1 MKTLIF
7 LLLLP
12 GAVFAQAPL
21 GCDNRPSYRQFDF
34 WVGEWNVS
42 PTGKNAPVD
51 AAGTSSIQAIN
62 KNCAILENWTAS
74 RGGTGKSLNFYNAS
88 TGKWQ
93 QIWTDAAGGV
103 TFFSGTYSDN
113 AMRFE
118 GESVGA
124 SGGKA
129 PVRLTFYKLDS
140 GQVRQ
145 VGEASSDGGKTWAV
159 TYDLTYTRK

>member
-1 MKTLIF
+1 MKTLI
-7 LLLLP
+7 LILLLP
-12 GAVFAQAPL
+12 GALSAQGPP
-21 GCDNRPSYRQFDF
+21 GCDNRPAYRQFDF

-42 PTGKNAPVD
+42 PTGINAVA
-51 AAGTSSIQAIN
+51 AAGTSSIHAIN
-62 KNCAILENWTAS
+62 KNCAILENWTGS
-74 RGGTGKSLNFYNAS
+74 KGGNGKSLNFYNAS

-93 QIWTDAAGGV
+93 QIWTDAGGGV
-103 TFFSGTYSDN
+103 TFFTGAFSDN

-124 SGGKA
+124 SGAKA

-145 VGEASSDGGKTWAV
+145 VGETSSDGGKTWAV
-159 TYDLTYTRK
+159 TYDLTYTRR